1 MIERESKRSVNTQ
14 KVMKIKSARARAD
27 SDDDVPLARRSLSN
41 ENVGWSFRARARRE
55 REDKIKA
62 EQGGLAGTPLN
73 NASAS
78 VYEGEQREEKSSA
91 PSIKHRVHYT
101 EAGAGLWCTRHPR
114 FLRVWGEIR
123 ERERGAE
130 SGQNTARTFRRCY
143 QDSWIP
149 WAHSASSSRQVTAT
163 LIFSAKCI

>member
-1 MIERESKRSVNTQ
+1 MPLGVHLAMKMLVDHSEPGPES
-14 KVMKIKSARARAD
+14 
-27 SDDDVPLARRSLSN
+27 
-41 ENVGWSFRARARRE
+41 E

-101 EAGAGLWCTRHPR
+101 EAGAGLLH
-114 FLRVWGEIR
+114 
-123 ERERGAE
+123 
-130 SGQNTARTFRRCY
+130 
-143 QDSWIP
+143 
-149 WAHSASSSRQVTAT
+149 
-163 LIFSAKCI
+163 